1 LLKTVNSLVNKDQR
15 ALTAFLVFLFGIVF
29 LSTDLLYDPFHTPK
43 NLVLIIAGCVIIPI
57 IFILNF
63 KFKSPLN
70 DSFRLDFIGVLMLLR
85 IIYLVASHP
94 HPIKN
99 IEITLLV
106 LVSLF
111 VIYKTGYVMRTNT
124 IERVVNR
131 LCYTLF
137 MSGLILSIIGFFQ
150 FFQSLSVT
158 DQAIKTT
165 VIGTFGSPNA
175 FGNWL
180 GLSLLSGIFVAK
192 NSQKKWVPLIGI
204 TIITVCLILS
214 KSRGAVL
221 AVLASLVVIYLV
233 KRKRTILPYVSIGI
247 FILIAG
253 LLLSLIDI
261 NSTTG
266 RLYIWQISLQM
277 LKDNFLTGIGIG
289 NFGNEFLDYQGRFL
303 TENPDFPSSKAAF
316 IRSPHNEFLQGF
328 IEGGIIGGGIF
339 IAITIS
345 HFVNLFSNL
354 KNGKSEK
361 DLILLGLSVIL
372 VVHALIDSIFHFTPQ
387 LVLFYF
393 LVGLSNRKKIFQIKL
408 KTYITIPFLIILMVF
423 SSFVV
428 YKNIMGRYYWKKGM
442 RYSESAMFSLSIPYF
457 EKSLKYI
464 EYGELYFH
472 YGAALVHN
480 NNSRRGLYFL
490 DKATETFLDKNIP
503 LTESVAYNQAGK
515 FKKAIEK
522 ADRVLF
528 YYPDLLAP
536 HLLKA
541 ESYYRLG
548 EFDNSK
554 IELLKCINEETGI
567 KSPDTKQ
574 IAKEASALWI
584 EYGY

>member
-1 LLKTVNSLVNKDQR
+1 LLTQLNSLVNKDQR
-15 ALTAFLVFLFGIVF
+15 ALTAFLVFLCGIVF
-29 LSTDLLYDPFHTPK
+29 LFTELLYAPFHAPK
-43 NLVLIIAGCVIIPI
+43 NLVLIIGGCIILPFL
-57 IFILNF
+57 FIRNSAS
-63 KFKSPLN
+63 KNRLN
-70 DSFRLDFIGVLMLLR
+70 DPLKLEVIGTLLLLR
-85 IIYLVASHP
+85 IFYLAISHP

-124 IERVVNR
+124 IKRVVNR

-137 MSGLILSIIGFFQ
+137 MSGLILSIIGIFQ

-180 GLSLLSGIFVAK
+180 GLSLLSGLFVAK
-192 NSQKKWVPLIGI
+192 NSQKKWFPLIGI

-233 KRKRTILPYVSIGI
+233 RRKRTILSYVSIGI

-253 LLLSLIDI
+253 FLLSLIDI

-339 IAITIS
+339 IAITIF

-354 KNGKSEK
+354 KNGKSENN
-361 DLILLGLSVIL
+361 LILLGLSAIL

-393 LVGLSNRKKIFQIKL
+393 LVGLSNRKKFIQIKL
-408 KTYITIPFLIILMVF
+408 KTYITIPFLIVLMIF
-423 SSFVV
+423 SSFAV
-428 YKNIMGRYYWKKGM
+428 YKNILGRYYWKKGID
-442 RYSESAMFSLSIPYF
+442 YSKTALFSLSIPYF
-457 EKSLKYI
+457 EKSLNYI

-480 NNSRRGLYFL
+480 NNPKRGLYFL
-490 DKATETFLDKNIP
+490 DKATESFLDKNIL
-503 LTESVAYNQAGK
+503 LTESVAYNQTGE
-515 FKKAIEK
+515 FQKAIQL

-554 IELLKCINEETGI
+554 IELLKCINEKTVI

-574 IAKEASALWI
+574 ISKEASALWI